1 MPSINIVL
9 SEDDYNKLQEDY
21 KKMTAALPKR
31 GLSALP
37 PTFEEWLATKA
48 ITGHDTAAASGG
60 LDDVR
65 AFNAIEKLITSLRSH
80 DFGLAHL
87 GKHGMSSTISAQ
99 QLAENL
105 VRNLNLS
112 QQQMKRIQD
121 LIEYYSKGA
130 KETADLAHVGV
141 TNRAYGALHE
151 AYRELVDRTEKA
163 VDRLGEERAIGRV
176 EGAIAILVNM
186 HVMDRQIAKE
196 KAGAFRLQIHNLKK

>member
-9 SEDDYNKLQEDY
+9 NDDDYNKLQEDY
-21 KKMTAALPKR
+21 KRMTAALPKR

-37 PTFEEWLATKA
+37 PTFEEWLARRVTEE
-48 ITGHDTAAASGG
+48 HNTATTGG

-87 GKHGMSSTISAQ
+87 GRHGVSSTGSAQ
-99 QLAENL
+99 QLAESL

-112 QQQMKRIQD
+112 QQQMKRIQE

-163 VDRLGEERAIGRV
+163 VDRLGEERATGRV

-196 KAGAFRLQIHNLKK
+196 KAEAFRLQAHNLKK